1 MDTSDSPVDIPAPVI
16 TIILLPSGRET
27 DPLHACLGDGEQCYG
42 LLSAD
47 VAISCMRF
55 TTPSRVSSSRAF
67 FLGVGASP
75 PSSRTFSLA
84 NSCSIDISDP
94 GEGNGVVACKG

>member
-1 MDTSDSPVDIPAPVI
+1 MDTSNSPVDIPAPVI
-16 TIILLPSGRET
+16 TIILL
-27 DPLHACLGDGEQCYG
+27 
-42 LLSAD
+42 LSAD
-47 VAISCMRF
+47 AAISCMRF

-94 GEGNGVVACKG
+94 GKGNGVVACNG